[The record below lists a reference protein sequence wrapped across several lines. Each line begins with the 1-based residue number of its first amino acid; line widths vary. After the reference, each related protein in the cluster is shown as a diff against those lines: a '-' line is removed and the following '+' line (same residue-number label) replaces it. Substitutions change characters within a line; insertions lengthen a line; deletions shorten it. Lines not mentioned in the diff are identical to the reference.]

1 MQDPKIMQAVGQN
14 PQAPVMMAAMMAHI
28 SEHVAFEYRKQIEE
42 QMGIPLPKMGEEM
55 SPEIEVQMS
64 QLMAQA
70 SQKLLQKDQAEAAQ
84 QQAQQAAQDPIVQ
97 MQQKELEI
105 KQGELDLKK
114 QKLSVDSF
122 AKVKQLKIEESR
134 IAAQKEIAGAQL
146 GAKITNDKETNE
158 GKMRLEGMRLG
169 AQITKDRQQSQPQP
183 QPEKP
188 TKGE

>member
-1 MQDPKIMQAVGQN
+1 
-14 PQAPVMMAAMMAHI
+14 
-28 SEHVAFEYRKQIEE
+28 
-42 QMGIPLPKMGEEM
+42 MGIPLPKMDEEM

-122 AKVKQLKIEESR
+122 AKVRQLKIEESR

-146 GAKITNDKETNE
+146 GAKTTNDKAIHE
-158 GKMRLEGMRLG
+158 GNMRLEGMRLG
-169 AQITKDRQQSQPQP
+169 AQIAKDRQQPQSQP